1 MKVLEV
7 NSLHKTLGKRKIIN
21 GINLGVEEGQ
31 VFGFIG
37 PNGAGKTTTI
47 RMLVGLIRPDSGS
60 VKIMGHDIK
69 TEREKALNQVGVIV
83 ENPEIYTYLT
93 GRQNLQQLARIY
105 KNVTEKDIN
114 EVIEVVGLKDRID
127 DKVKKYSL
135 GMKQRLGIAESLLNK
150 PKMLILDEPTNGLD
164 PSGIIELRTLIR
176 KLSKEKGMSVFISS
190 HMLSEVEHMCDIV
203 AFTNGG
209 VIQSVEKVND
219 ESKKGKFDNMI
230 LKAQNK
236 EKALEVLENIDIV
249 DSFECEEEDIN
260 VKVPNGNSPKLIS
273 ELVGKGVFIEEIY
286 KKHIGL
292 EDRYMEL
299 FEGGRK

>member
-7 NSLHKTLGKRKIIN
+7 NNLHKTLGKRKIIN
-21 GINLGVEEGQ
+21 GINFDVEEGQ

-47 RMLVGLIRPDSGS
+47 RMLVGLISPDSGT
-60 VKIMGHDIK
+60 VKIMGHNIK
-69 TEREKALNQVGVIV
+69 TDREKALNEVGVIV

-105 KNVTEKDIN
+105 KNVTDKDIN

-135 GMKQRLGIAESLLNK
+135 GMKQRLGIAESLMNK

-164 PSGIIELRTLIR
+164 PSGIIELRTLVR
-176 KLSKEKGMSVFISS
+176 KLAKENGMSVFVSS
-190 HMLSEVEHMCDIV
+190 HMLSEVEQMCDIV
-203 AFTNGG
+203 AFTSGG

-219 ESKKGKFDNMI
+219 ESKKDKFDNMI

-236 EKALEVLENIDIV
+236 EKALESLKNIDIV
-249 DSFECEEEDIN
+249 DSFECIEEDIN
-260 VKVPNGNSPKLIS
+260 IKVLNGNSPKLIS
-273 ELVGKGVFIEEIY
+273 ELVNKGVLIDEIY